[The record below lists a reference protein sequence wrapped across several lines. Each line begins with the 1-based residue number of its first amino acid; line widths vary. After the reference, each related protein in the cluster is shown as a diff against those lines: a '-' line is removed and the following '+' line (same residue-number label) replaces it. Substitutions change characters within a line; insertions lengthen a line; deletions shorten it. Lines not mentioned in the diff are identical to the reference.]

1 MFYSLTGTVVAAD
14 TGFLAISCSG
24 VAFRVQ
30 TSLNTLKSCGT
41 IGSETTVFTYTS
53 VREDA
58 IELFG
63 FNTKDELEC
72 FKQLISVNGVGPK
85 AALSVLSEMAPA
97 RLALCIA
104 SGDAAAIKKAQGV
117 GPKIAQRIVLEL
129 KDKMTKNVNADS
141 FSAAGEVPGIQSA
154 SKSTQEALEALLVLG
169 YSKQEASSVLA
180 KAEESLSAEDKI
192 KFALK
197 HLI

>member
-1 MFYSLTGTVVAAD
+1 MFYSLTGRIVAAE

-30 TSLNTLKSCGT
+30 TSLNTLKSCGAV
-41 IGSETTVFTYTS
+41 GAETTVFTYTS

-63 FNTKDELEC
+63 FNTKEELEC

-85 AALSVLSEMAPA
+85 AALSVLSEMTPA

-104 SGDAAAIKKAQGV
+104 SGDAASIKKAQGV

-129 KDKMTKNVNADS
+129 KDKMMKNVDASS
-141 FSAAGEVPGIQSA
+141 FAATSEDTGVLSA
-154 SKSTQEALEALLVLG
+154 SSSTQEALEALLVLG
-169 YSKQEASSVLA
+169 YSRQEASKVLA